1 MMKMLNKFA
10 AAALTIMAVT
20 LAAASDTAIFSHP
33 TIERH
38 TFRTMGTV
46 AGLAFC
52 GIDGQ
57 QAQKLFKQA
66 RNEFDQITAR
76 ANLYDPSS
84 ELCRLNAIADREPF
98 ICSPEL
104 YQLLTE
110 ARLAWRDS
118 EGAFDITALPLMKMW
133 GFYRKEHK
141 SLPTVQDIEKNL
153 ALTGLDKVVF
163 DDQKRSVFFPV
174 KGMQLDLGGIAKGYA
189 VDRAMNAVSSQA
201 RRIIIDLGGN
211 LKLHDQTGQN
221 FNIGIYDPLQ
231 NNRIERTIQVSGGA
245 ISTSGGYERF
255 VTINNRRYSHIIDP
269 VSGHPADKHLAVT
282 VITPLAVRAD
292 WMSTAIFI
300 RGAELARELV
310 KKYPHT
316 TVFIYKKPSEKSNR
330 DFLLEIIKSPPEQ

>member
-1 MMKMLNKFA
+1 
-10 AAALTIMAVT
+10 
-20 LAAASDTAIFSHP
+20 
-33 TIERH
+33 
-38 TFRTMGTV
+38 
-46 AGLAFC
+46 
-52 GIDGQ
+52 
-57 QAQKLFKQA
+57 
-66 RNEFDQITAR
+66 
-76 ANLYDPSS
+76 
-84 ELCRLNAIADREPF
+84 
-98 ICSPEL
+98 
-104 YQLLTE
+104 
-110 ARLAWRDS
+110 
-118 EGAFDITALPLMKMW
+118 
-133 GFYRKEHK
+133 
-141 SLPTVQDIEKNL
+141 
-153 ALTGLDKVVF
+153 
-163 DDQKRSVFFPV
+163 
-174 KGMQLDLGGIAKGYA
+174 LGGIAKGYA